1 VRFGSK
7 KPSSQIHGSLAGL
20 LKSGGCLGCCCVKCC
35 GRGNGGR
42 GAEIGVGTV
51 RFVLDT
57 INGAGRAGKR
67 IEGSRKAGDLPLVRG
82 TRRLLLVERSTRTEN
97 VYVFICV
104 QYITMRNLHSMGLC
118 LRGWLSIDGLT
129 FDALH

>member
-67 IEGSRKAGDLPLVRG
+67 IEGSRKAGDLPLVR
-82 TRRLLLVERSTRTEN
+82 VEVRGACFWSSDPREQKMYMCSYVYSISQCGIRAAWVCVLGVGYRST
-97 VYVFICV
+97 V
-104 QYITMRNLHSMGLC
+104 
-118 LRGWLSIDGLT
+118 
-129 FDALH
+129 